1 MDIKAPLDEVDD
13 MDIANR
19 YGTPI
24 RNADRAEL
32 RAFATLIRAA
42 ALEEAAKVCD
52 EQCAQLAKDAK
63 AAYTTDVLRYTG
75 DEAMMCAHAIRALIP
90 KEKP

>member
-42 ALEEAAKVCD
+42 ALEEAAKVCEENAAECIMLIATEID
-52 EQCAQLAKDAK
+52 DTPREVHSRECAA
-63 AAYTTDVLRYTG
+63 
-75 DEAMMCAHAIRALIP
+75 AIRALIVP
-90 KEKP
+90 SEPAG